1 MGQLVFQATL
11 GGQVN
16 LVGPNTASTFN
27 LNVPAVAGTLVTTG
41 DTGTV
46 TNTMLAGSIA
56 NAKLTNSSVTVGSTS
71 IALGASATT
80 VAGLTLTSPTLT
92 TPALG
97 TPASGI
103 LTNCTGLPQTG
114 LGTNVAGNGPAF
126 SAYAGTVTSLSG
138 GAFTKVLFDTEEFD
152 TNSNFAS
159 SKFTPTVAGYYQI
172 NGAVSVGTGTQL
184 VCSIYKNGSEYKRG
198 TNITV
203 SSNQSVS
210 SSVLYCNGSTD
221 YVEIYCYSGVLQNTN
236 TGIALVYFNG
246 SMVRAA

>member
-1 MGQLVFQATL
+1 MA
-11 GGQVN
+11 
-16 LVGPNTASTFN
+16 
-27 LNVPAVAGTLVTTG
+27 
-41 DTGTV
+41 
-46 TNTMLAGSIA
+46 
-56 NAKLTNSSVTVGSTS
+56 
-71 IALGASATT
+71 ALIPSASATGSGTMTLAGPSTNSNQT
-80 VAGLTLTSPTLT
+80 VSIPDAT
-92 TPALG
+92 G
-97 TPASGI
+97 TMMVSG
-103 LTNCTGLPQTG
+103 NM
-114 LGTNVAGNGPAF
+114 PAF

-236 TGIALVYFNG
+236 TGGSLVYFNG